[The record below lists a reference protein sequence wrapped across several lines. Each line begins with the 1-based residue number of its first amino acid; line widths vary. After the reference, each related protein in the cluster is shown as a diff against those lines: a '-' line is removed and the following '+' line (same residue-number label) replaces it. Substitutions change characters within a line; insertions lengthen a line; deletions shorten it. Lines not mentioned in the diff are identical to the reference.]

1 MKKLFHKMQALNVC
15 VVGLPCNIHS
25 WKNINSFSKME
36 HLCTRCCR
44 MFPAPGKAGPNE
56 RENVNRSNAITAR

>member
-1 MKKLFHKMQALNVC
+1 MFIRFA
-15 VVGLPCNIHS
+15 CNIHS

-36 HLCTRCCR
+36 CLCTKCHR
-44 MFPAPGKAGPNE
+44 MFPASEKAGPNE